1 MPSKIDKRHKEIGGR
16 HRAQSRY
23 HMIVHRVENAHLP
36 RNSGYKGILV
46 LVSKD
51 EFIEWFMPRDF
62 PGCSVDRIDNKG
74 HYQLSNMQVIPLTQN
89 IAKDRVIARDGVC
102 RCYSCGNTKPINS
115 FAVDKRRQNGRST
128 ICKACDATRPKN
140 ISEEARARALNAQR
154 VYYRNVTKPKLQALR
169 GTGL

>member
-16 HRAQSRY
+16 HRALSRY

-74 HYQLSNMQVIPLTQN
+74 HYQLSNMQVIPLTRLSLDRLDECPEVPEEYHLPMLDWAAYLALSNHDADAESLNRASLRQQSFERT
-89 IAKDRVIARDGVC
+89 IAQSILDTRRRRRPAAAWRFNVDYAR
-102 RCYSCGNTKPINS
+102 
-115 FAVDKRRQNGRST
+115 
-128 ICKACDATRPKN
+128 
-140 ISEEARARALNAQR
+140 
-154 VYYRNVTKPKLQALR
+154 
-169 GTGL
+169 